1 MPQNVA
7 SVKRERSCSLTASV
21 GYISQAEAEWDTG
34 AETGAGIRAEIEVE
48 RGTGIGTGAETG
60 ARLS

>member
-21 GYISQAEAEWDTG
+21 GYISQAAAERETEA
-34 AETGAGIRAEIEVE
+34 
-48 RGTGIGTGAETG
+48 GTGAERGIGTVAG
-60 ARLS
+60 LWAGRVA